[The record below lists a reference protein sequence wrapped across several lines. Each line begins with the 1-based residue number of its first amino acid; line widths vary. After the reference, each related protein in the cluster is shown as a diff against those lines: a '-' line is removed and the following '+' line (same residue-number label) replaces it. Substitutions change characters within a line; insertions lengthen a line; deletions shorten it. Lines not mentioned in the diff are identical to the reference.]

1 MFPSGLVAVAVMDSP
16 EEAEAASVTLNAA
29 FPLPFVVAVA
39 EPRNVC
45 PSPLPD
51 ASHDE
56 LEKKSSVNVVLGLL
70 LSVP

>member
-1 MFPSGLVAVAVMDSP
+1 MFPCGLVAVAVMESP
-16 EEAEAASVTLNAA
+16 GETEATSVTLNVAL
-29 FPLPFVVAVA
+29 PLPFVVAVA
-39 EPRNVC
+39 EPRNIC

-56 LEKKSSVNVVLGLL
+56 LEKKSSVKVVLALL